1 MATIDLEIEGMTCA
15 SCAMR
20 IEKRLNRLDGVSASV
35 NYATE
40 KAQVVVDGPVDAAA
54 LIAEV
59 EVHAMSHISRAILNP
74 WFLLIF
80 IGAIPVT
87 GTTVVVGFVSGA
99 AGRPLQ

>member
-1 MATIDLEIEGMTCA
+1 
-15 SCAMR
+15 
-20 IEKRLNRLDGVSASV
+20 
-35 NYATE
+35 
-40 KAQVVVDGPVDAAA
+40 
-54 LIAEV
+54 
-59 EVHAMSHISRAILNP
+59 MSHISRAILNP